1 MQTEEMIYYSPGVIH
16 RTRCGRIPPSSNKL
30 ESDAP
35 AAFSA
40 TLTPYQKKDIILKKL
55 QGFFSCSRVISE
67 NDQRKGG
74 NSYEEDYF
82 TGSDGGYGIVGLTGC
97 CIRDDGRGKVK
108 NCQLQVQYSERLPGE
123 REASF

>member
-1 MQTEEMIYYSPGVIH
+1 MVQKA
-16 RTRCGRIPPSSNKL
+16 GRIPPSCNKL
-30 ESDAP
+30 ASDRP
-35 AAFSA
+35 AAFFNA
-40 TLTPYQKKDIILKKL
+40 LTPYQKKDIILKKL
-55 QGFFSCSRVISE
+55 QGFFSGSRVISE

-82 TGSDGGYGIVGLTGC
+82 TGSDGGHGIVGLTGC

-108 NCQLQVQYSERLPGE
+108 NCQSQVQHSERLPGE